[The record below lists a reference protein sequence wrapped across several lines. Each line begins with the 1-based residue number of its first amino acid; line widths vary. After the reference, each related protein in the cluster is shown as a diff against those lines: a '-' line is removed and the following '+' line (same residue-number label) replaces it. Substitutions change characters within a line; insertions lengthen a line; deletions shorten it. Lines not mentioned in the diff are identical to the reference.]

1 MAERKGPEGEH
12 QGGDPSESGLR
23 QDRSTNG
30 DGRDSAPGSAPADE
44 GTELIDKH
52 RGSGSAESEAPQDG
66 AETESGAE
74 VLAFRQRTDAAD
86 GELAMDEAGLGEFD
100 DEPIDLAALQ
110 DDDALLDA
118 LGGTD
123 PDVSALAGDS
133 GPNVEELLVAWRQD
147 VDAAPIGDLV
157 NVDTAATA
165 IAEGKR
171 PRRGLRRRHLVPVA
185 TAAAVLMITFT
196 GVGVAARD
204 AQPGDM
210 LWGVAKVLY
219 TDQTQAIQAASDVR
233 EDLDT
238 AESAVENGRLT
249 AAEEALRSAR
259 ERMDKV
265 DAEHGLSEL
274 EAAHA
279 SLTKRIGENE
289 DEPSSESS
297 TPSSSEMPTAPPSP
311 SQPLPPVPPT
321 DSSAPPSSTTGP
333 TDPTTSPS
341 ETSSSESSSSGW
353 SFFPQEGGSTGQQET
368 TSQQ

>member
-1 MAERKGPEGEH
+1 MAERKGPEGE
-12 QGGDPSESGLR
+12 QRGGDPIESGLH

-30 DGRDSAPGSAPADE
+30 DERDADPGAAPADE

-52 RGSGSAESEAPQDG
+52 RESGSAESAAPQDDAG
-66 AETESGAE
+66 AGSGAE
-74 VLAFRQRTDAAD
+74 VLAFRQRTEAAD
-86 GELAMDEAGLGEFD
+86 EGEVGAAEFD
-100 DEPIDLAALQ
+100 DEPIDLTTLQ

-123 PDVSALAGDS
+123 PDVSALTGDS
-133 GPNVEELLVAWRQD
+133 GPSVEELLVAWRQD

-219 TDQTQAIQAASDVR
+219 TDRTQAIQAATDVR
-233 EDLDT
+233 EDLNT
-238 AESAVENGRLT
+238 AEGAVEDGRLT

-259 ERMDKV
+259 ERMGQV

-274 EAAHA
+274 RAAHA
-279 SLTKRIGENE
+279 SLTKRIGEN
-289 DEPSSESS
+289 DSEPSSTSS
-297 TPSSSEMPTAPPSP
+297 TPSTSEMPSAPPSP

-321 DSSAPPSSTTGP
+321 GSSTPPSSTTGP
-333 TDPTTSPS
+333 TEPTTSPS

-353 SFFPQEGGSTGQQET
+353 SFFPQDGSSSGQQET

>member
-1 MAERKGPEGEH
+1 MAERKGPGGEQEGR
-12 QGGDPSESGLR
+12 DPIESGLS
-23 QDRSTNG
+23 QDRSTSG
-30 DGRDSAPGSAPADE
+30 DERDLTPGSAPADE

-52 RGSGSAESEAPQDG
+52 RESGSAESETPQD
-66 AETESGAE
+66 ETDTESGAE
-74 VLAFRQRTDAAD
+74 VLAFRQRTDVAD
-86 GELAMDEAGLGEFD
+86 EVAGTDDDFD

-110 DDDALLDA
+110 DDDELLDA
-118 LGGTD
+118 LGGAN

-133 GPNVEELLVAWRQD
+133 GPSVEELLVAWRQE

-165 IAEGKR
+165 IAEGER
-171 PRRGLRRRHLVPVA
+171 PRRALRRRHLVPVA

-219 TDQTQAIQAASDVR
+219 TDQTQAIQAATDVK
-233 EDLDT
+233 EDLNT
-238 AESAVENGRLT
+238 AEGAVEDGRLT

-259 ERMDKV
+259 EQMHKV
-265 DAEHGLSEL
+265 DSEHGLSEL
-274 EAAHA
+274 RAAHA

-289 DEPSSESS
+289 EETSSPSS
-297 TPSSSEMPTAPPSP
+297 TPSTSQMPTAPPSP

-321 DSSAPPSSTTGP
+321 GSSTPPSSTTGP

-341 ETSSSESSSSGW
+341 ETSSSESSSTGW
-353 SFFPQEGGSTGQQET
+353 SFFPQDSNSNQQET